1 MCIRDSL
8 NCKRFT
14 CTLCNV
20 SFETKS
26 KYERH
31 LNTQKHINLIHNSEI
46 NNTMNSCKNWSEE
59 NVYKAKYME
68 LSKKYYDLEKS
79 IEIRER
85 NLQLRL
91 EKLEHQLSI
100 SSSNVQSNCNNNNV
114 NTTINIT
121 NNVNLPK
128 NAHGSENWDYLKSDI
143 LNIMKGVNTC
153 IPEIVKKIHFDKDHP
168 ENHNIKI
175 PNKKL
180 SQAKTFNGETWNT
193 VGKREAIETLI
204 VNVVD
209 RLQSEYGGD
218 FNEEASQF
226 IQKLWAEKMGP
237 IFENKTVDRKLR
249 NQVEYTIIDNQS
261 QISKSN

>member
-1 MCIRDSL
+1 MDDS
-8 NCKRFT
+8 NSKRFT
-14 CTLCNV
+14 CTLCNA
-20 SFETKS
+20 SFDKKC
-26 KYERH
+26 KYDRH
-31 LNTQKHINLIHNSEI
+31 LNTQKHINLFHSNEMGRNTWNS
-46 NNTMNSCKNWSEE
+46 NNWSEE

-68 LSKKYYDLEKS
+68 LSKKYYELEKN
-79 IEIRER
+79 IEIREK
-85 NLQLRL
+85 NFQLRL
-91 EKLEHQLSI
+91 ERLEQQLSL
-100 SSSNVQSNCNNNNV
+100 STAGQNNCNNNNV

-193 VGKREAIETLI
+193 VGKREAIENLI

-226 IQKLWAEKMGP
+226 IQNLWAEKMNP